1 MGFTISV
8 LRSFSNMFV
17 DDGICDCCDC
27 SCKSLESVMRSDERE
42 AVRQNW
48 TNTCE
53 EKNTMVLKRIV
64 GDYKGKTAG
73 LAISHDTKGKK
84 KLFKKIKAS
93 LTSMTKVEVDR

>member
-1 MGFTISV
+1 
-8 LRSFSNMFV
+8 MFV

-27 SCKSLESVMRSDERE
+27 SCESFKLVMRRDEGE

-64 GDYKGKTAG
+64 EDYKGKKAG

-93 LTSMTKVEVDR
+93 LTSMTKVETDRKGNQ